1 MNSEQEFQM
10 FLAKGLHKLLV
21 GSQVQESRSSKPK
34 EITVIFDS
42 LLVGETCRI
51 SSDYQSEKMT
61 LPFLE
66 VKKISNGSSDI
77 DTLLAFYNCHPMQ
90 MVVQPN
96 AEIRMNGELLRV
108 HISPVSLV
116 WKNTSLKEDVV

>member
-1 MNSEQEFQM
+1 MSEQTFQM

-21 GSQVQESRSSKPK
+21 DSRAQESRQRKPK
-34 EITVIFDS
+34 ETTVIFDS

-61 LPFLE
+61 LPLLE
-66 VKKISNGSSDI
+66 VKKISNGSSDV

-96 AEIRMNGELLRV
+96 AEICMNGTILQV
-108 HISPVSLV
+108 YISPVSLV
-116 WKNTSLKEDVV
+116 WKKAK